1 MGEGEWLVGKPKGGR
16 APSRRKLGKGKHL
29 GQKVSQ
35 NSVCNRPNPWY
46 NRGMKDNRIEPSY
59 KAPQIDA
66 LLSEIIFNGKDRVEV
81 IASGDCL
88 TCDEARDLKATS
100 FRDDISRKEYSI
112 SGMCQSCQDDVFG
125 HEDEEPADPWD
136 NDYADD
142 DALGSAGMGT
152 DEYYF

>member
-1 MGEGEWLVGKPKGGR
+1 M
-16 APSRRKLGKGKHL
+16 
-29 GQKVSQ
+29 
-35 NSVCNRPNPWY
+35 WY
-46 NRGMKDNRIEPSY
+46 NRGMKDRIEPSY

-66 LLSEIIFNGKDRVEV
+66 LLSQIIFNGKDRVEV

-125 HEDEEPADPWD
+125 PDQDDEPDEDWD
-136 NDYADD
+136 DE
-142 DALGSAGMGT
+142 DAFTSAGMGM
-152 DEYYF
+152 DESYAHGEDFGFFGEAGLWD

>member
-1 MGEGEWLVGKPKGGR
+1 M
-16 APSRRKLGKGKHL
+16 
-29 GQKVSQ
+29 
-35 NSVCNRPNPWY
+35 WY
-46 NRGMKDNRIEPSY
+46 NRGMKDRIEPSY
-59 KAPQIDA
+59 KAPEIDA
-66 LLSEIIFNGKDRVEV
+66 LLKEIIFNGKDRVEV

-100 FRDDISRKEYSI
+100 FRDDVSRKEYAI

-125 HEDEEPADPWD
+125 HEDEEPVDPWD
-136 NDYADD
+136 DHYADD

>member
-1 MGEGEWLVGKPKGGR
+1 
-16 APSRRKLGKGKHL
+16 
-29 GQKVSQ
+29 
-35 NSVCNRPNPWY
+35 
-46 NRGMKDNRIEPSY
+46 MKDRIEPSY

-66 LLSEIIFNGKDRVEV
+66 LLSQIIFNGKDRVEV

-100 FRDDISRKEYSI
+100 FRDDVSRKEYAI

-125 HEDEEPADPWD
+125 HGEPEDEDWDDHEDIPEDYMDPMW
-136 NDYADD
+136 ADD